1 MVMTTVL
8 IDLERVALED
18 DKEAVQRLLDSL
30 AEVTGYKKESLVKRM
45 RAAQMRQLGR
55 CDEWV

>member
-1 MVMTTVL
+1 MTTVL